1 MRKLMSALVLSSL
14 SSLAFAN
21 DLTGLRQNID
31 DKTGSPKALLEIR
44 KANNGTYT
52 AKVIRITPRAGYTPK
67 ETCVG
72 CPAPYTNKPILGLDV
87 LTGLRESTD
96 NNFDRGQILES
107 AFRKNL

>member
-21 DLTGLRQNID
+21 DLTGLWQNID

-52 AKVIRITPRAGYTPK
+52 AKDVHSQSYSYHTTCRLYPK
-67 ETCVG
+67 RNVCRLP
-72 CPAPYTNKPILGLDV
+72 CALY
-87 LTGLRESTD
+87 
-96 NNFDRGQILES
+96 Q
-107 AFRKNL
+107 